1 MTKTEYIQTKTANPI
16 KLVYSYYK
24 EKFNYSKHSPF
35 LSENEFYN
43 YLQISSDVNKT
54 IIKVFNYY
62 DNLYNV
68 VTLMDKNGNIITFF

>member
-1 MTKTEYIQTKTANPI
+1 MTKKEYIQTKTANPI

-24 EKFNYSKHSPF
+24 EKFDKDKHSPF
-35 LSENEFYN
+35 LSENEFYT

-68 VTLMDKNGNIITFF
+68 VTLLDNNGNIITFF